1 MQIQVIGMDPSL
13 RNWGLAE
20 ALLNL
25 ESGELSTP
33 KLSLIQTGDEPKGK
47 QVRQNSLDI
56 TSAETLMTGI
66 YPLAKQAKVI
76 FVETPVGSQSASA
89 MKGYGVCVGLIGA
102 LRSLGIPIVEVYEAE
117 SKKVFAGKRTAT
129 KDEMIAKALELY
141 PDANWPRYK
150 EKGQMV
156 LSAAK
161 AEHMADAIAAIHS
174 GVHTPLFQ
182 QLMRLYA

>member
-1 MQIQVIGMDPSL
+1 MKIPVLGCDPSL

-20 ALLNL
+20 ALLSL
-25 ESGELSTP
+25 ETGELSTP
-33 KLSLIQTGDEPKGK
+33 NLSLVQTGDEPKGK
-47 QVRQNSLDI
+47 QVRQNSLDL

-66 YPLAKQAKVI
+66 YPLAKKAKAI
-76 FVETPVGSQSASA
+76 FVEMPVGSQSAAA

-102 LRSLGIPIVEVYEAE
+102 LRSLGIPIIEVYEAE

-150 EKGQMV
+150 EKGQMII
-156 LSAAK
+156 SAAK